1 LNKLYHY
8 QSEVWRVRV
17 LEFVLESG
25 AFYSLFVTATISYE
39 NLFPIRKRAAF

>member
-8 QSEVWRVRV
+8 QSEVWRVR
-17 LEFVLESG
+17 VLESG